1 MVETKQKIILIAGAN
16 GKLGKIFAKYL
27 DDLGHIL
34 ILIDKDKINYSDSL
48 KNKNSIF
55 NQIDLN
61 SIKDFEKNIN
71 LITNKFG
78 KLDAAIN
85 AVYPKSE
92 KWGTKF
98 EDLELEIVNKHLNLQ
113 LGLHIIFAQRI
124 INLFISQGYGNLI
137 NISSIMGISS
147 PKFSHYEGTQMSSP
161 IEYTV
166 SKSGIISF
174 TKYLAK
180 YYKNKNIRVNCI
192 SPGGIFENQDK
203 TFVENYKKSCCNKGL
218 LDPIDICGTLNFL
231 LSDDSK
237 YINGQNIIVDDGWSL

>member
-98 EDLELEIVNKHLNLQ
+98 ED
-113 LGLHIIFAQRI
+113 
-124 INLFISQGYGNLI
+124 
-137 NISSIMGISS
+137 
-147 PKFSHYEGTQMSSP
+147 
-161 IEYTV
+161 
-166 SKSGIISF
+166 SF
-174 TKYLAK
+174 TM
-180 YYKNKNIRVNCI
+180 
-192 SPGGIFENQDK
+192 
-203 TFVENYKKSCCNKGL
+203 
-218 LDPIDICGTLNFL
+218 LDIIMFPE
-231 LSDDSK
+231 LSK
-237 YINGQNIIVDDGWSL
+237 R